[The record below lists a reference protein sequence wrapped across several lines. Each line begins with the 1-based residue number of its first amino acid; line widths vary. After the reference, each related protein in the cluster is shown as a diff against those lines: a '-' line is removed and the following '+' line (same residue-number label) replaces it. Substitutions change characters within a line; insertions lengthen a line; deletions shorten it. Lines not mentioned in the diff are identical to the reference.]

1 MTLTVRELDRLS
13 LVIDRIHDRWFDLH
27 AIIHDPVTREVA
39 IPFWSEPTRKPPIN
53 RKTGEP
59 ETFDQLLVIH
69 DADELAVADQEHIGT
84 YSFNDIRFSNQQV
97 VIRAEPNLRVKSM
110 VKHLYIEVS
119 PEREGS

>member
-13 LVIDRIHDRWFDLH
+13 LAIDRIHDRWFDLD
-27 AIIHDPVTREVA
+27 ATIHDPATREVR

-59 ETFDQLLVIH
+59 EPFDQLLVIH

-97 VIRAEPNLRVKSM
+97 VIRAEPNLRIKCA

-119 PEREGS
+119 PLRDGS